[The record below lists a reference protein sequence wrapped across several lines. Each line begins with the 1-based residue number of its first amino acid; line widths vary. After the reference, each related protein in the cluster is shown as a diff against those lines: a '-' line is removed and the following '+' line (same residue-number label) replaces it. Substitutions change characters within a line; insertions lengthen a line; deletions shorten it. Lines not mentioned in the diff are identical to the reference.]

1 MPSKMTTAVVEQF
14 GKRSSVRVS
23 FPMMERVFMSIL
35 PARQKSALKPLSGY
49 KRKGTR
55 EPSGKYSG
63 NEHKLQKRPEWQ
75 GRRRPAAN
83 RQMLTSRAYV
93 RREKPDQ
100 QQRQAG
106 RGDGRDR
113 GDE

>member
-1 MPSKMTTAVVEQF
+1 VIFA
-14 GKRSSVRVS
+14 R
-23 FPMMERVFMSIL
+23 FPAAS
-35 PARQKSALKPLSGY
+35 ARKPPTGIRLEALSG
-49 KRKGTR
+49 RKPNGAR
-55 EPSGKYSG
+55 ESSGKYSG

-75 GRRRPAAN
+75 GRRPPAAN
-83 RQMLTSRAYV
+83 RQVLASRAYV